1 MLAVYPS
8 GTINKF
14 HIPFSFNA
22 PSRGYRTTTFG
33 HLISSCS
40 VFSESRVPWSN
51 VECYHSSFSPPG
63 QVKGIGWTVIERGQ
77 GETLKGF
84 ISAGM
89 NAYALGCTDEDLRKE
104 LMAMKESGLEIDRM
118 ESYHGS
124 TQTKSKILM
133 SEVDECILW
142 LSIVFI
148 TILCTPQP
156 TVVRWSS
163 TPSVSDEVLK
173 KWRVFCAVI
182 ANAYY
187 IRGMACVITRSL
199 GECRLPVKTLQLE
212 QMAVMGQAEEPSV
225 VASRMPLVFST
236 LEDTFRRQRKR
247 KFDPAVGRR
256 VSDRA
261 VAGSL
266 FFSPRCVYSSCMFKL
281 MVPGDGGYPS
291 FVVAGFLPGSRG
303 FLRSVDAGS
312 SSREAE
318 ARLAPSS
325 SASVSEGACYRRW
338 LLSSDDGATVK
349 REKKRL
355 PVKTLQLEQMA
366 VMGQAEEPS
375 VVASRMPLVFSTL
388 EDTFRRQRKR
398 KFDPAVGRRVSDR
411 AVAGSLFFSPR
422 CVYSSCMFKL
432 MVPGDGGY
440 PSFVVAGFLP
450 GGRGFL
456 RSVDA
461 GSSSR
466 EAEAR
471 LAPPSSASVSEGACY
486 RRWLLSSDDGAT
498 VKREKK
504 RLESRDEISSDG

>member
-63 QVKGIGWTVIERGQ
+63 QVKGIGWLFCRSRNNSEEEYRLSRNIAISLLRRYRTVIERGQ

-187 IRGMACVITRSL
+187 IRGMAW
-199 GECRLPVKTLQLE
+199 LPVKTLQLE

-236 LEDTFRRQRKR
+236 LEVVSPQW
-247 KFDPAVGRR
+247 PR
-256 VSDRA
+256 V
-261 VAGSL
+261 
-266 FFSPRCVYSSCMFKL
+266 
-281 MVPGDGGYPS
+281 
-291 FVVAGFLPGSRG
+291 
-303 FLRSVDAGS
+303 
-312 SSREAE
+312 
-318 ARLAPSS
+318 
-325 SASVSEGACYRRW
+325 
-338 LLSSDDGATVK
+338 
-349 REKKRL
+349 
-355 PVKTLQLEQMA
+355 
-366 VMGQAEEPS
+366 
-375 VVASRMPLVFSTL
+375 
-388 EDTFRRQRKR
+388 
-398 KFDPAVGRRVSDR
+398 
-411 AVAGSLFFSPR
+411 
-422 CVYSSCMFKL
+422 
-432 MVPGDGGY
+432 
-440 PSFVVAGFLP
+440 
-450 GGRGFL
+450 
-456 RSVDA
+456 
-461 GSSSR
+461 
-466 EAEAR
+466 
-471 LAPPSSASVSEGACY
+471 
-486 RRWLLSSDDGAT
+486 
-498 VKREKK
+498 
-504 RLESRDEISSDG
+504 